1 MHSINE
7 LKLHNINAINEVV
20 ESNQTDRREDQLPR
34 GYNSLGAVISAI
46 NRKKI
51 TDPKQQRREMQKIR
65 QNFR

>member
-20 ESNQTDRREDQLPR
+20 ESNQTERREDVLPQ
-34 GYNSLGAVISAI
+34 GYNTLGAVISAV

-51 TDPKQQRREMQKIR
+51 TDKKELRREIQKIR
-65 QNFR
+65 QNFK